1 MKAVLCKAFGPVEQL
16 VLEEVPALEAAPGQV
31 IVSVKACGINFP
43 DGLIVQGKYQTKPPL
58 PFSPGLEVAGII
70 KSVGIGVSNLAAGQR
85 VIAFP
90 GVGGLA
96 EEVAVEAGLVFPM
109 PDSMDY
115 ASGAGFLI
123 TYGTSHHALKHRAQL
138 KAGET
143 LLVLGAA
150 GGVGLTAVEL
160 GKVMGAR
167 VIACASSD
175 EKLALCREYG
185 ADETINY
192 TTENLR
198 ERVKAL
204 TGGKG
209 VDVAYDPVGGE
220 MAETVVRNLAWM
232 GRYLVIGFAA
242 GDIPKIPI
250 NLLLLKSSS
259 LVGVYWGSWL
269 KADPPAGREAVAE
282 LLSWYD
288 QGRLKPY
295 ISATY
300 PLEQGAEAILHVTGR
315 GAKGKTVVVME

>member
-1 MKAVLCKAFGPVEQL
+1 MKAILCKEFGPVENL
-16 VLEEVPALEAAPGQV
+16 VLEEVPSPTAGPGQV
-31 IVSVKACGINFP
+31 VLSVKACGINFP

-58 PFSPGLEVAGII
+58 PFAPGLEVSGVI
-70 KSVGIGVSNLAAGQR
+70 KEIGSGVIGLAVGQR

-96 EEVAVEAGLVFPM
+96 EELAVDAGLVFSM
-109 PDSMDY
+109 PDSMDFVS
-115 ASGAGFLI
+115 AGGFLI
-123 TYGTSHHALKHRAQL
+123 TYATSHHALKPRGKL

-175 EKLALCREYG
+175 EKLALCKEYG
-185 ADETINY
+185 ADEGINY
-192 TTENLR
+192 TTESIR
-198 ERVKAL
+198 DRVKEI

-209 VDVAYDPVGGE
+209 VDVVYDPVGGDL
-220 MAETVVRNLAWM
+220 AEPMVRSLAWM

-242 GDIPKIPI
+242 GGIPKIPL

-259 LVGVYWGSWL
+259 IVGVYWGAAL
-269 KADPPAGREAVAE
+269 KADPEAGRADVAE
-282 LLSWYD
+282 LLDWYD
-288 QGRLKPY
+288 QGKLKPCV
-295 ISATY
+295 SATY
-300 PLEQGAEAILHVTGR
+300 PLDRAAEAILHVTGR
-315 GAKGKTVVVME
+315 QTKGKVVVVME